1 MQKAPR
7 MKNIRGAFHI
17 LANNRSNRRNTK
29 RIQQITIDRFVVL
42 DRFGERNV
50 NDLIILD
57 THHHVTLVIQQ
68 GIDRGHTHTSRQD
81 PVLCRG
87 EPPRCK

>member
-1 MQKAPR
+1 

-57 THHHVTLVIQQ
+57 THHHVTLIIQQ
-68 GIDRGHTHTSRQD
+68 GVDRSHDPMRVRQD
-81 PVLCRG
+81 PILCRRRTTA
-87 EPPRCK
+87 PASDLR

>member
-57 THHHVTLVIQQ
+57 PHHHVTLVIQQ
-68 GIDRGHTHTSRQD
+68 RVDGSHSHPGCQDTILCSR
-81 PVLCRG
+81 
-87 EPPRCK
+87 

>member
-50 NDLIILD
+50 NNLIILD
-57 THHHVTLVIQQ
+57 TQ
-68 GIDRGHTHTSRQD
+68 DRKS
-81 PVLCRG
+81 VV
-87 EPPRCK
+87 